1 MAEATRPPERSDL
14 LRLCAELNRLGAR
27 YIIIG
32 GLAMN
37 ELGLVRATEDIDL
50 LIDGSMENQ
59 RLVRQALQILPE
71 RAIDEL
77 GPQEDL
83 RDWVVVR
90 VNDEITVDL
99 MTAACGVTFG
109 EAKDAFVLRAIGG
122 LEIPFATRKLMIRLK
137 QGNREKDRI
146 DLEYLLRSGAST
158 S

>member
-1 MAEATRPPERSDL
+1 
-14 LRLCAELNRLGAR
+14 
-27 YIIIG
+27 
-32 GLAMN
+32 
-37 ELGLVRATEDIDL
+37 
-50 LIDGSMENQ
+50 MENQ

-122 LEIPFATRKLMIRLK
+122 LEIPFRRSRVDDSAQARKPGK
-137 QGNREKDRI
+137 
-146 DLEYLLRSGAST
+146 RSH
-158 S
+158 

>member
-14 LRLCAELNRLGAR
+14 LRVCAELNRLGAK
-27 YIIIG
+27 YIVIG

-37 ELGLVRATEDIDL
+37 ELGLVRVTEDIDL
-50 LIDGSMENQ
+50 LIEPSGENQ
-59 RLVRQALQILPE
+59 QRIREALRVLPE

-77 GPQEDL
+77 GPEEDL

-99 MTAACGVTFG
+99 MTSACAVTYA
-109 EAKDAFVLRAIGG
+109 EAKDDLVVRAIAGVQ
-122 LEIPFATRKLMIRLK
+122 IPFANRNLMIRLK

-146 DLEYLLRSGAST
+146 DLEYLLSSGT
-158 S
+158 TK